1 MNENYYIG
9 YSAWKEG
16 LGVSHSWHTATD
28 VDAVSLDYWY
38 KGYCNASF
46 DERYEQLHKKTESW
60 WLGK

>member
-16 LGVSHSWHTATD
+16 MGVSHSWHTAADTD
-28 VDAVSLDYWY
+28 TISLNYWF
-38 KGYCNASF
+38 KGYCDASF
-46 DERYEQLHKKTESW
+46 DERYKRLHKKTESW

>member
-9 YSAWKEG
+9 YSAYKTG
-16 LGVSHSWHTATD
+16 MGISHSWDTATSLD
-28 VDAVSLDYWY
+28 TVSLDAWY

-46 DERYEQLHKKTESW
+46 DERYERLHKKTESW